1 MNGFCVKSLSVYFQR
16 VIKAI
21 VSQNIFLGGNK
32 MKRSLTTLF
41 VVLVIG
47 LAFSFNLMAQ
57 SVQNDDTGET
67 FTTLKQ
73 AIDDDNTEDGHTLI
87 VTGTLTEHS
96 IEVSKDLTIR
106 GSTDSPLDTIVRASA
121 QAKDPYA
128 GRVFSIVATVT
139 IENITIKNGYFKEM
153 IAQGGGIYVTGD
165 LTLNKCIV
173 QNNIAEGQGSIPGIG
188 NGYGGGLATNEGA
201 SIVLNN
207 CAIVGNEAKAA
218 SQASGGGLVLRNS
231 SDSITMTN
239 CTVFDNSAK
248 SGGGIYLLVGNLTLN
263 SCTIAGNTA
272 TGDDGPGVHLQN
284 GFLTIRNTI
293 IADNGDKDLT
303 ADAQNITDNGYNIVE
318 SVDSTQT
325 SDQFTVSNSEFIGT
339 TQDNNFAN
347 LYLDSDY
354 STEGNTYV
362 VKIVDEDS
370 IAINNGYPNASET
383 DQAGQ
388 DRVCRPDI
396 GAYEYQFPGG
406 IPNELRASIL
416 STEPLE
422 TDTVDFTYT
431 NMEVTFSTTMDQA
444 SLDAACFGRYYAP
457 DDNGAPQLP
466 WQEEL
471 AALTMPGAKATLGWY
486 KSWASNEFRVN
497 YYDNDELVT
506 DPNAPVEKITISTP
520 STEYEDSGHLE
531 IPGILPESWYR
542 FVIGSDEGCSLP
554 DDVGSEG
561 CPLSENKV
569 EWKFKTA
576 KLAGTWDW
584 ENPPAPTD
592 VVTLSRIKEIYDAG
606 GGLGPV
612 VPGTWKTVQAG
623 TPPVDI
629 QALVLEE
636 GTYVMTQGVTID
648 AGYGVCVPTG
658 TTVLVGNNG
667 IRVFVES
674 GGYLRT
680 GAECDALL
688 EKSVNVLQDGN
699 KAIFGRGERL
709 KAGAGTDPG
718 SPSDQWDGIYF
729 EQGSYAYFEDFVIE
743 GSENGLV
750 DVENAT
756 NPDDPEEPVIGP
768 GVTLEPSYFTFDPEV
783 IDDQTVNV
791 PFTITLTMKDKN
803 GNTITGFTDMV
814 NLTDTTG
821 TIDPASVNFDDGIED
836 GQATVGVT
844 ISVVQTDVQITA
856 SYDYDGTLIE
866 SSTNAFDVKVGTQ
879 VEIPSDGP
887 WPFEFTFANGVSIT
901 VPDGAIDFG
910 GETSTT
916 LTCNTVDTGLPDTL
930 GGITETVLA
939 AEFSFDP
946 VVTLTDAV
954 TVCYP
959 YDEGALQTETLEESL
974 RLHEVDVDKWTFIVG
989 SYVDMDNDKVCAD
1002 VTALSTIGVL
1012 GGYPY
1017 GDVNADGSLTIT
1029 DAGDMLSDFVGI
1041 ERIFDGED
1049 NAFANAVADV
1059 DYDPTASGYDPGDEE
1074 TWPERPTITDV
1085 GDVLSR
1091 FVEIISEFKVEANWR
1106 GYFSGSAPS
1115 ITNVLPENTVLR
1127 HASLDYGRDMAIK
1140 VVLDEYT
1147 DVFGADIM
1155 MSYNSSLM
1163 TVGNVFTEDRLLAYN
1178 DSKINQLRIAVVNMP
1193 LTDNENP
1200 LADVQFVLNPGADKT
1215 EALDSIKLTKVEIND
1230 GLVPVNLE
1238 NRIPKELELLQNY
1251 PNPFNPETWIPYEL
1265 DKASDVEIRIYNV
1278 NGEMI
1283 RNITLGQQSPG
1294 YYVTRDKAAYWNGL
1308 NKYGERVSSGIY
1320 FYQVLAGSKESQIK
1334 KMVILK

>member
-1 MNGFCVKSLSVYFQR
+1 
-16 VIKAI
+16 
-21 VSQNIFLGGNK
+21 
-32 MKRSLTTLF
+32 
-41 VVLVIG
+41 
-47 LAFSFNLMAQ
+47 
-57 SVQNDDTGET
+57 
-67 FTTLKQ
+67 
-73 AIDDDNTEDGHTLI
+73 
-87 VTGTLTEHS
+87 
-96 IEVSKDLTIR
+96 
-106 GSTDSPLDTIVRASA
+106 
-121 QAKDPYA
+121 
-128 GRVFSIVATVT
+128 
-139 IENITIKNGYFKEM
+139 
-153 IAQGGGIYVTGD
+153 
-165 LTLNKCIV
+165 
-173 QNNIAEGQGSIPGIG
+173 
-188 NGYGGGLATNEGA
+188 
-201 SIVLNN
+201 
-207 CAIVGNEAKAA
+207 
-218 SQASGGGLVLRNS
+218 
-231 SDSITMTN
+231 
-239 CTVFDNSAK
+239 
-248 SGGGIYLLVGNLTLN
+248 
-263 SCTIAGNTA
+263 
-272 TGDDGPGVHLQN
+272 
-284 GFLTIRNTI
+284 
-293 IADNGDKDLT
+293 
-303 ADAQNITDNGYNIVE
+303 
-318 SVDSTQT
+318 
-325 SDQFTVSNSEFIGT
+325 
-339 TQDNNFAN
+339 
-347 LYLDSDY
+347 
-354 STEGNTYV
+354 
-362 VKIVDEDS
+362 
-370 IAINNGYPNASET
+370 
-383 DQAGQ
+383 
-388 DRVCRPDI
+388 
-396 GAYEYQFPGG
+396 
-406 IPNELRASIL
+406 
-416 STEPLE
+416 
-422 TDTVDFTYT
+422 
-431 NMEVTFSTTMDQA
+431 
-444 SLDAACFGRYYAP
+444 
-457 DDNGAPQLP
+457 
-466 WQEEL
+466 
-471 AALTMPGAKATLGWY
+471 
-486 KSWASNEFRVN
+486 
-497 YYDNDELVT
+497 
-506 DPNAPVEKITISTP
+506 
-520 STEYEDSGHLE
+520 
-531 IPGILPESWYR
+531 
-542 FVIGSDEGCSLP
+542 
-554 DDVGSEG
+554 
-561 CPLSENKV
+561 
-569 EWKFKTA
+569 
-576 KLAGTWDW
+576 
-584 ENPPAPTD
+584 
-592 VVTLSRIKEIYDAG
+592 
-606 GGLGPV
+606 
-612 VPGTWKTVQAG
+612 
-623 TPPVDI
+623 
-629 QALVLEE
+629 
-636 GTYVMTQGVTID
+636 
-648 AGYGVCVPTG
+648 
-658 TTVLVGNNG
+658 
-667 IRVFVES
+667 
-674 GGYLRT
+674 
-680 GAECDALL
+680 
-688 EKSVNVLQDGN
+688 
-699 KAIFGRGERL
+699 
-709 KAGAGTDPG
+709 
-718 SPSDQWDGIYF
+718 
-729 EQGSYAYFEDFVIE
+729 
-743 GSENGLV
+743 
-750 DVENAT
+750 
-756 NPDDPEEPVIGP
+756 
-768 GVTLEPSYFTFDPEV
+768 
-783 IDDQTVNV
+783 
-791 PFTITLTMKDKN
+791 
-803 GNTITGFTDMV
+803 MV

-866 SSTNAFDVKVGTQ
+866 SSTNAFDVRPGNQLTIDVGY
-879 VEIPSDGP
+879 EDIEGH
-887 WPFEFTFANGVSIT
+887 EFANGVVIDI
-901 VPDGAIDFG
+901 PAGAIDFG
-910 GETSTT
+910 GEASTT
-916 LTCNTVDTGLPDTL
+916 LTCDTVDTGLPDTL

-1041 ERIFDGED
+1041 ERIFGGQD

-1308 NKYGERVSSGIY
+1308 NNHGERVSSGIY
-1320 FYQVLAGSKESQIK
+1320 FYQVLANNRESQIK